1 MKITAI
7 IVRILMGA
15 LFVFGAVM
23 YFFHP
28 PQASDIP
35 ANMKPFMDGLLSTH
49 YFLTLLKTT
58 ELVCGLA
65 LLSGFFVPL
74 ALVVISPVIVNIFCV
89 HLFLEPSGLPIAIF
103 LVLGN
108 AFLGFAYREK
118 FAPMLKAK

>member
-1 MKITAI
+1 MKIAAI

-23 YFFHP
+23 YFVHP
-28 PQASDIP
+28 AMPPMSAGP
-35 ANMKPFMDGLLSTH
+35 LKTYMDGLIASG
-49 YFLTLLKTT
+49 YFLTLLKAT

-65 LLSGFFVPL
+65 LVSGFFVPL

-89 HLFLEPSGLPIAIF
+89 HLFLEPSGLPVAIP

-108 AFLGFAYREK
+108 LFLGYAYREK